1 MKKRVL
7 HGASLKQTVRFC
19 ALVLGVLCN
28 SSSETGVSCAFRTL
42 NSEEL
47 ALKESA
53 KNSAG
58 RDSGYFR
65 IQNILD
71 SNIGFKCWK
80 MFKVVNTIKK
90 TEWQSSKLR
99 ESLEHLRSCALP
111 AHLHAILI

>member
-1 MKKRVL
+1 M
-7 HGASLKQTVRFC
+7 KQTVRFC
-19 ALVLGVLCN
+19 ALVLDVLCN

-58 RDSGYFR
+58 RDSGYLRYFR
-65 IQNILD
+65 IQNMLD

-90 TEWQSSKLR
+90 LSGNRAKR
-99 ESLEHLRSCALP
+99 EP
-111 AHLHAILI
+111 